1 MRHLTIFHATEI
13 YLVHPIVSVVVFAAL
28 KLSVWLGI
36 SNLHERGWFIK
47 DDFSLSINSCSC
59 MYSFPKQFFS
69 EILYRISR
77 TALDL
82 HSKELFW
89 DLDWKPFPR
98 AILFKLRYFPVRHL

>member
-1 MRHLTIFHATEI
+1 
-13 YLVHPIVSVVVFAAL
+13 
-28 KLSVWLGI
+28 
-36 SNLHERGWFIK
+36 
-47 DDFSLSINSCSC
+47 
-59 MYSFPKQFFS
+59 MYSFSKQFFS